1 MTAYNSL
8 IAAYYNENDPVAA
21 EWLRRLI
28 ARGLIAPGE
37 VDERDIRD
45 VAPAEL
51 LRFTQCHFFAGIG
64 LWSGALRRAG
74 WPDDRPIWTGSCPCQ
89 PFSEAGA
96 GAGFA
101 DERHLWPH
109 WHWLIQHCRPRV
121 IVGEQVAAKDGLGW
135 FDLVSA
141 DLAGIG
147 YARGAVDLAAAGF
160 GMEWRG
166 SAEQERLV
174 RALRLCPDPM
184 VARHLGAFADW
195 ADQALA
201 LGGHHIRQRLYF
213 VGMADPDGE
222 EIGGRGE
229 YRPGEIA
236 GQSEGPAFER
246 LAGFRSTG
254 GVVDGQRPG
263 LERQRGDGDRGDE
276 PGRLA
281 AQADRS
287 IAEAGQSGR
296 VALGS
301 GERREGQRLFDQPGP
316 PHSEIA
322 RGGEDGRGDGQ
333 ADALDGERDAV
344 DWLYCRDGE
353 WRPVR
358 SGTFPLADANPGRLG
373 QLRAYGNGLDFETAT
388 EFCRV
393 VKELA
398 DA

>member
-222 EIGGRGE
+222 EIGGNTDPEKSLAR
-229 YRPGEIA
+229 A
-236 GQSEGPAFER
+236 KGPHSNDLQDFVQ
-246 LAGFRSTG
+246 LAGWSTASARDWKDSAGMATEGTNPDGSLRKRTDQLPRQANLAGWPSALANDGKASDYSTSRGHRILKLPGAAKMAG
-254 GVVDGQRPG
+254 GMDKPM
-263 LERQRGDGDRGDE
+263 
-276 PGRLA
+276 RLTA
-281 AQADRS
+281 
-287 IAEAGQSGR
+287 
-296 VALGS
+296 
-301 GERREGQRLFDQPGP
+301 
-316 PHSEIA
+316 
-322 RGGEDGRGDGQ
+322 
-333 ADALDGERDAV
+333 
-344 DWLYCRDGE
+344 
-353 WRPVR
+353 
-358 SGTFPLADANPGRLG
+358 SGTLLIGSTAGMESGG
-373 QLRAYGNGLDFETAT
+373 QLDPAHSRWLMRIPEDWASCAPTETAST
-388 EFCRV
+388 LKRRRNS
-393 VKELA
+393 A
-398 DA
+398 AS